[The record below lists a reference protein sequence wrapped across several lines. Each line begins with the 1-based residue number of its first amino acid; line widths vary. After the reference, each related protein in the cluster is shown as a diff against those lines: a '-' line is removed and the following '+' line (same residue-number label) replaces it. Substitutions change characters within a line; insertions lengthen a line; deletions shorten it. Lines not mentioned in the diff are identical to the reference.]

1 MRGLTRA
8 GSDRAPGGTQAVIT
22 VGAVLAALT
31 LLVAACGTGGT
42 GARDEGPA
50 HASAVAGAVASPS
63 ASPSGTYKRVDAVTL
78 VKDDPA
84 VSTTVKSEL
93 KPCSGEEYPV
103 DVTYGQ
109 LTGGSV
115 DDVIVN
121 VLTCA
126 DAVGIGSYV
135 YRDEGGTYK
144 NVFKTEESPVYA
156 EVDQGLLT
164 VTKQV
169 YKKGDPISSPSGED
183 VITYDWTGGRFAGRP
198 PVHTDYGKT
207 GAGSESTPPPD
218 G

>member
-1 MRGLTRA
+1 M
-8 GSDRAPGGTQAVIT
+8 IT
-22 VGAVLAALT
+22 AGAVLAALA

-63 ASPSGTYKRVDAVTL
+63 ASAPGVYKKVDAVTL
-78 VKDDPA
+78 IKQDPQ
-84 VSTTVKSEL
+84 VSTTVKNEL

-103 DVTYGQ
+103 DVTYGR
-109 LTGGSV
+109 LTGSTR
-115 DDVIVN
+115 DDVVVN

-156 EVDQGLLT
+156 EIDQGLLT

-183 VITYDWTGGRFAGRP
+183 VITYDWSGGRFVGRP

-207 GAGSESTPPPD
+207 GTGGDATPAPD
-218 G
+218 N